1 MKKLITK
8 KVGLGLIGLFIGV
21 TLTGFRYDFF
31 EIAKQ
36 IEIYNSIFKEINMGY
51 VDKTNPA
58 QLMENGVKHMLT
70 ELDPYTVYSTEQ
82 DVQDAKIYRSGIYV
96 GIAAKM
102 RVIEKKLFVEEVFK
116 GLSADKA
123 GLKAGDEI
131 IKINNLQ
138 LSESFEQAKLLL
150 NGKNKSSVLITYKR
164 DNKEKQV
171 ELIREEKKQKAVP
184 LYQMLENN
192 VGYIALDKFSRSA
205 SSEVESALK
214 FLLIDEVESL
224 ILDLRNNPGG
234 LLQEAVKIVNLFVA
248 KNQLVVSTRSNIE
261 QYNNQFITQKQP
273 VSEDIPLVV
282 LINERSA
289 SASEI
294 VAGALQDLDRAVIIG
309 SRSFGKGLVQQPKPL
324 PYGAQLK
331 ITISRYFTPSGRC
344 IQALDYRQR
353 TGNGEAQ
360 KRNESDYKAF
370 KTKNGRTVYDGGGVR
385 PDIEIVKRGEF
396 DLINNLKKEH
406 MFFLFATDYCRKN
419 SLEKW
424 DNFMLDESIFKSFK
438 EFCLQKNFSLG
449 TKTEKYLNRA
459 YSYSLEEGLKNI
471 NSSLIEVKSSI
482 RKEKILALEAS
493 KEKIM
498 NHLSEEIVKNIFY
511 KEGLYQFSLVNNK
524 GIQSAKSLLEDPK
537 EYYSILK

>member
-8 KVGLGLIGLFIGV
+8 KVGFVLVGLFIGV
-21 TLTGFRYDFF
+21 TLSGFRNDFF

-58 QLMENGVKHMLT
+58 QLMENGVKHMLA

-82 DVQDAKIYRSGIYV
+82 DVQNARIYRSGVYV
-96 GIAAKM
+96 GIGAKM
-102 RVIEKKLFVEEVFK
+102 RVIEKKLFIEEPFK

-131 IKINNLQ
+131 IKINNLK
-138 LSESFEQAKLLL
+138 LSESFEQAELLL

-214 FLLIDEVESL
+214 FLLIDEAEGL

-406 MFFLFATDYCRKN
+406 IFFLFATDYCRKN

-511 KEGLYQFSLVNNK
+511 KEGFYQFSLVNNK
-524 GIQSAKSLLEDPK
+524 GIQTAKSLLKDPK

>member
-70 ELDPYTVYSTEQ
+70 ELDPYTIYSTEQ
-82 DVQDAKIYRSGIYV
+82 DVQNARIYRSGVYV
-96 GIAAKM
+96 GIGAKM
-102 RVIEKKLFVEEVFK
+102 RVIEKKLFIEEPFK

-131 IKINNLQ
+131 IKINNLR

-205 SSEVESALK
+205 SREVESALK
-214 FLLIDEVESL
+214 FLLIDEAEGL
-224 ILDLRNNPGG
+224 ILDLRNNPGC

-248 KNQLVVSTRSNIE
+248 KNQLVVTTRSNIE

-294 VAGALQDLDRAVIIG
+294 VAGALQDLDRAVIVG

-344 IQALDYRQR
+344 IQALNYSQR
-353 TGNGEAQ
+353 TKNGEEQ

-370 KTKNGRTVYDGGGVR
+370 ETKNGRIVYDGGGVM
-385 PDIEIVKRGEF
+385 PDIKTEPKADF
-396 DLINNLKKEH
+396 DLINGLKKENL
-406 MFFLFATDYCRKN
+406 FFLFATDYCRKS

-424 DNFMLDESIFKSFK
+424 ENYVLEDSVFKSFK
-438 EFCLQKNFSLG
+438 EFCLQYNFSLG

-471 NSSLIEVKSSI
+471 NSSLIEVKSSL

>member
-1 MKKLITK
+1 MKKLVTK
-8 KVGLGLIGLFIGV
+8 KVGFVLIGLFIGV
-21 TLTGFRYDFF
+21 TLTGFRYEFF

-82 DVQDAKIYRSGIYV
+82 DVQDAKIYRSGVYV
-96 GIAAKM
+96 GIGAKM
-102 RVIEKKLFVEEVFK
+102 RVIEKKLFIDEPFK

-131 IKINNLQ
+131 IKINNIQ

-150 NGKNKSSVLITYKR
+150 NGKNKSSVFITYKR

-184 LYQMLENN
+184 LYKMLENN

-214 FLLIDEVESL
+214 FLLIDEAEGL

-353 TGNGEAQ
+353 TENGEAQ
-360 KRNESDYKAF
+360 KINENDYKAF
-370 KTKNGRTVYDGGGVR
+370 KTKNGRTVYDGGGVK
-385 PDIEIVKRGEF
+385 PDIEIEKRDEF

-406 MFFLFATDYCRKN
+406 MFFLFATDYCRKK
-419 SLEKW
+419 SIEKW
-424 DNFMLDESIFKSFK
+424 ENLMLEESVFKSFK

-459 YSYSLEEGLKNI
+459 FSYSLEEDLKNI
-471 NSSLIEVKSSI
+471 NSSLIEIKSSI
-482 RKEKILALEAS
+482 RKEKKLALEAS

>member
-1 MKKLITK
+1 MKNLVTK
-8 KVGLGLIGLFIGV
+8 KVGFVLIGLFIGV

-82 DVQDAKIYRSGIYV
+82 DVQDAKIYRSGVYV
-96 GIAAKM
+96 GIGAKM
-102 RVIEKKLFVEEVFK
+102 RVIEKKLFIDEPFK

-184 LYQMLENN
+184 LYKMLENN

-214 FLLIDEVESL
+214 FLLIDEAEGL

-309 SRSFGKGLVQQPKPL
+309 GRSFGKGLVQQPKPL

-353 TGNGEAQ
+353 TENGEAQ
-360 KRNESDYKAF
+360 KINENDYKAF
-370 KTKNGRTVYDGGGVR
+370 KTKNGRTVYDGGGVK
-385 PDIEIVKRGEF
+385 PDIEIEKRDEF

-406 MFFLFATDYCRKN
+406 MFFLFATDYCRKK
-419 SLEKW
+419 SIEKW
-424 DNFMLDESIFKSFK
+424 ENLMLEESVFKSFK

-459 YSYSLEEGLKNI
+459 FSYSLEEDLKNI
-471 NSSLIEVKSSI
+471 NSSLIEIKSSI
-482 RKEKILALEAS
+482 RKEKKLALEAS

>member
-96 GIAAKM
+96 GIGAKM

-214 FLLIDEVESL
+214 FLLIDEAEGL

-234 LLQEAVKIVNLFVA
+234 LLQEAVKIVNLFIA

-344 IQALDYRQR
+344 IQALDYHQR
-353 TGNGEAQ
+353 TGNGDAQ

>member
-1 MKKLITK
+1 MKKLVTK
-8 KVGLGLIGLFIGV
+8 KVGFVLIGLFIGV

-82 DVQDAKIYRSGIYV
+82 DVQDAKIYRSGVYV
-96 GIAAKM
+96 GIGAKM
-102 RVIEKKLFVEEVFK
+102 RVIEKKLFIDEPFK

-131 IKINNLQ
+131 IKINNIQ

-150 NGKNKSSVLITYKR
+150 NGKNKSSVFITYKR

-184 LYQMLENN
+184 LYKMLENN

-214 FLLIDEVESL
+214 FLLIDEAEGL

-309 SRSFGKGLVQQPKPL
+309 GRSFGKGLVQQPKPL

-353 TGNGEAQ
+353 TENGEAQ
-360 KRNESDYKAF
+360 KINENDYKAF
-370 KTKNGRTVYDGGGVR
+370 KTKNGRTVYDGGGVK
-385 PDIEIVKRGEF
+385 PDIEIEKRDEF

-406 MFFLFATDYCRKN
+406 MFFLFATDYCRKK
-419 SLEKW
+419 SIEKW
-424 DNFMLDESIFKSFK
+424 ENLMLEESVFKSFK

-459 YSYSLEEGLKNI
+459 FSYSLEEDLKNI
-471 NSSLIEVKSSI
+471 NSSLIEIKSSI
-482 RKEKILALEAS
+482 RKEKKLALEAS

>member
-96 GIAAKM
+96 GIGAKM

-192 VGYIALDKFSRSA
+192 VGYIALDKFYRSA

-214 FLLIDEVESL
+214 FLLIDEAEGL

-459 YSYSLEEGLKNI
+459 FSYSLEEDLKNI
-471 NSSLIEVKSSI
+471 NSSLIEIKSSI
-482 RKEKILALEAS
+482 RKEKKLALEAS

-537 EYYSILK
+537 EYYAILK

>member
-1 MKKLITK
+1 MKNLVTK
-8 KVGLGLIGLFIGV
+8 KVGFVLIGLFIGV

-82 DVQDAKIYRSGIYV
+82 DVQDAKIYRSGVYV
-96 GIAAKM
+96 GIGAKM
-102 RVIEKKLFVEEVFK
+102 RVIEKKLFIDEPFK

-131 IKINNLQ
+131 IKINNIQ

-184 LYQMLENN
+184 LYKMLENN

-214 FLLIDEVESL
+214 FLLIDEAEGL

-309 SRSFGKGLVQQPKPL
+309 GRSFGKGLVQQPKPL

-353 TGNGEAQ
+353 TENGEAQ
-360 KRNESDYKAF
+360 KINENDYKAF
-370 KTKNGRTVYDGGGVR
+370 KTKNGRTVYDGGGVK
-385 PDIEIVKRGEF
+385 PDIEIEKRDEF

-406 MFFLFATDYCRKN
+406 MFFLFATDYCRKK
-419 SLEKW
+419 SIEKW
-424 DNFMLDESIFKSFK
+424 ENLMLEESVFKSFK

-459 YSYSLEEGLKNI
+459 FSYSLEEDLKNI
-471 NSSLIEVKSSI
+471 NSSLIEIKSSI
-482 RKEKILALEAS
+482 RKEKKLALEAS
-493 KEKIM
+493 KEKII

>member
-1 MKKLITK
+1 MKNLVTK
-8 KVGLGLIGLFIGV
+8 KVGFVLIGLFIGV

-82 DVQDAKIYRSGIYV
+82 DVQDAKIYRSGVYV
-96 GIAAKM
+96 GIGAKM
-102 RVIEKKLFVEEVFK
+102 RVIEKKLFIDEPFK

-131 IKINNLQ
+131 IKINNIQ

-184 LYQMLENN
+184 LYKMLENN

-214 FLLIDEVESL
+214 FLLIDEAEGL

-309 SRSFGKGLVQQPKPL
+309 GRSFGKGLVQQPKPL

-353 TGNGEAQ
+353 TENGEAQ
-360 KRNESDYKAF
+360 KINENDYKAF
-370 KTKNGRTVYDGGGVR
+370 KTKNGRTVYDGGGVK
-385 PDIEIVKRGEF
+385 PDIEIEKRDEF

-406 MFFLFATDYCRKN
+406 MFFLFATDYCRKK
-419 SLEKW
+419 SIEKW
-424 DNFMLDESIFKSFK
+424 ENLMLDESVFKSFK
-438 EFCLQKNFSLG
+438 ECCLQKNFSLG

-459 YSYSLEEGLKNI
+459 FSYSLEEDLKNI
-471 NSSLIEVKSSI
+471 NSSLIEIKSSI
-482 RKEKILALEAS
+482 RKEKKLALEAS
-493 KEKIM
+493 KEKII

-524 GIQSAKSLLEDPK
+524 GIQSAKSLLENPK

>member
-96 GIAAKM
+96 GIGAKI

-184 LYQMLENN
+184 LYQILENN

-214 FLLIDEVESL
+214 FLLIDEAEGL

>member
-8 KVGLGLIGLFIGV
+8 NVGLGLIGLFIGV

-96 GIAAKM
+96 GIGAKM

-214 FLLIDEVESL
+214 FLLIDEAEGL

>member
-96 GIAAKM
+96 GIGAKM

-184 LYQMLENN
+184 LYKMLENN

>member
-8 KVGLGLIGLFIGV
+8 KVGLGLMGLFIGV

-96 GIAAKM
+96 GVGAKM

-164 DNKEKQV
+164 ENKEKQV

-214 FLLIDEVESL
+214 FLLIDEAEGL

-385 PDIEIVKRGEF
+385 PDIEIIKRGEF

-471 NSSLIEVKSSI
+471 NSSLIEVKSFV

>member
-1 MKKLITK
+1 MKKLVTK
-8 KVGLGLIGLFIGV
+8 KVGFVLIGLFIGV
-21 TLTGFRYDFF
+21 TLTGFRYEFF

-82 DVQDAKIYRSGIYV
+82 DVQDAKIYRSGVYV
-96 GIAAKM
+96 GIGAKM
-102 RVIEKKLFVEEVFK
+102 RVIEKKLFIDEPFK

-131 IKINNLQ
+131 IKINNIQ

-184 LYQMLENN
+184 LYKMLENN

-214 FLLIDEVESL
+214 FLLIDEAEGL

-353 TGNGEAQ
+353 TENGEAQ
-360 KRNESDYKAF
+360 KINENDYKAF
-370 KTKNGRTVYDGGGVR
+370 KTKNGRTVYDGGGVK
-385 PDIEIVKRGEF
+385 PDIEIEKRDEF
-396 DLINNLKKEH
+396 DLINNLKEEH
-406 MFFLFATDYCRKN
+406 MFFLFATDYCRKK
-419 SLEKW
+419 SIEKW
-424 DNFMLDESIFKSFK
+424 ENLMLEESVFKSFK

-459 YSYSLEEGLKNI
+459 FSYSLEEDLKNI
-471 NSSLIEVKSSI
+471 NSSLIEIKSSI
-482 RKEKILALEAS
+482 RKEKKLALEAS

>member
-8 KVGLGLIGLFIGV
+8 KVGLGLIGLFIGL

-82 DVQDAKIYRSGIYV
+82 DVQDAKIYRSGVYV
-96 GIAAKM
+96 GIGAKM
-102 RVIEKKLFVEEVFK
+102 RVIEKKLFIDEPFK

-214 FLLIDEVESL
+214 FLLIDEAEGL

-248 KNQLVVSTRSNIE
+248 KNQLVVTTRSNIE

-493 KEKIM
+493 KEKII

>member
-96 GIAAKM
+96 GIGAKM

-192 VGYIALDKFSRSA
+192 VGNIALDKFSRSA

-214 FLLIDEVESL
+214 FLLIDEAEGL

-471 NSSLIEVKSSI
+471 NSSLIEVKSSV

>member
-96 GIAAKM
+96 GVGAKM

-214 FLLIDEVESL
+214 FLLIDEAEGL

-471 NSSLIEVKSSI
+471 NYSLIEVKSSV

-524 GIQSAKSLLEDPK
+524 GIQTAKSLLKDPK
-537 EYYSILK
+537 EYYSLLK

>member
-8 KVGLGLIGLFIGV
+8 KVELGLIGLFIGV

-96 GIAAKM
+96 GIGAKM

-214 FLLIDEVESL
+214 FLLIDEAEGL

>member
-96 GIAAKM
+96 GIGAKM

-164 DNKEKQV
+164 DNTEKQV

-214 FLLIDEVESL
+214 FLLIDEAEGL

-471 NSSLIEVKSSI
+471 NSSLIEVKSSV

>member
-96 GIAAKM
+96 GVGAKM

-214 FLLIDEVESL
+214 FLLIDEAEGL

-471 NSSLIEVKSSI
+471 NSSLIEVKSSL

>member
-96 GIAAKM
+96 GIGAKM

-116 GLSADKA
+116 GFSADKA

>member
-8 KVGLGLIGLFIGV
+8 KVGFVLVGLFVGV

-96 GIAAKM
+96 GIGAKM

-116 GLSADKA
+116 GLSTDKA

-164 DNKEKQV
+164 DKTEKQV

-214 FLLIDEVESL
+214 FLLIDEAEGL

-449 TKTEKYLNRA
+449 TKTEKYLNRCLL
-459 YSYSLEEGLKNI
+459 YTSPSPRDRQKSRMP
-471 NSSLIEVKSSI
+471 SS
-482 RKEKILALEAS
+482 A
-493 KEKIM
+493 
-498 NHLSEEIVKNIFY
+498 
-511 KEGLYQFSLVNNK
+511 
-524 GIQSAKSLLEDPK
+524 
-537 EYYSILK
+537 

>member
-96 GIAAKM
+96 GIGAKM

-471 NSSLIEVKSSI
+471 NSSLIEVKSSV

>member
-8 KVGLGLIGLFIGV
+8 KVGFVLVGLFVGV

-70 ELDPYTVYSTEQ
+70 ELDPYTIYSTEQ
-82 DVQDAKIYRSGIYV
+82 DVQNARIYRSGVYV
-96 GIAAKM
+96 GIGAKM
-102 RVIEKKLFVEEVFK
+102 RVIEKKLFIEEPFK

-131 IKINNLQ
+131 IKINNLR

-214 FLLIDEVESL
+214 FLLIDEAEGL

-385 PDIEIVKRGEF
+385 PDIEIVKIGEF

>member
-96 GIAAKM
+96 GIGAKM

-214 FLLIDEVESL
+214 FLLIDEAEGL

-471 NSSLIEVKSSI
+471 NSSLIEVKSSV

>member
-96 GIAAKM
+96 GIGAKM

-116 GLSADKA
+116 GLSTDKA

-164 DNKEKQV
+164 DKTEKQV

-214 FLLIDEVESL
+214 FLLIDEAEGL

-234 LLQEAVKIVNLFVA
+234 LLQEAVKIVNLFVT

-471 NSSLIEVKSSI
+471 NSSLIEVKSSV

>member
-96 GIAAKM
+96 GIGAKM

-214 FLLIDEVESL
+214 FLLIDEAEGL

-493 KEKIM
+493 KEKII

-537 EYYSILK
+537 EYYSILR